1 MLAVARK
8 LCWRYEVHAH
18 VTSVLLN
25 RGVVCGCWDFFPD
38 WSLKCVSVFLWVR
51 CCNVF
56 SGQALML
63 LLIDCVVCVV
73 CCVRCLCSV
82 LCVGCLS
89 VGKTLTDGQSSSL
102 MHH

>member
-18 VTSVLLN
+18 VTGVLLN
-25 RGVVCGCWDFFPD
+25 RGVFCGCWDFCPH
-38 WSLKCVSVFLWVR
+38 WSLKCLNGFLWVR

-63 LLIDCVVCVV
+63 LLIDCVVCVLRVV
-73 CCVRCLCSV
+73 CVVCVVCV
-82 LCVGCLS
+82 LSCVL
-89 VGKTLTDGQSSSL
+89 VV
-102 MHH
+102 